1 MDLDNRRSQYTWF
14 DPIQAPEIGIDGT
27 QSKKSHGLVSV
38 SPFFISLQSPHGL
51 RKDTIGKSDI
61 RRFGRP
67 RMPFA

>member
-38 SPFFISLQSPHGL
+38 SPFFISLQVCN
-51 RKDTIGKSDI
+51 
-61 RRFGRP
+61 
-67 RMPFA
+67 